1 MTCVPLSLVLR
12 QGLHCYS
19 TVWRDW
25 RVPCRMAVIASGLN
39 RSSGLVPKLSL
50 KINTATPFCDILW
63 QTSGKV
69 LENYESMSCGLQHA
83 VWLRRNEVAFFDKTN
98 FEPLSNSELW
108 NVNIRKAM
116 LLNRRLALNLS
127 CTLVVLP
134 QLLPLLQ
141 PTVAVPSAQRV
152 HSAAVGPT
160 LRKNL
165 QGLSQSREISLF

>member
-98 FEPLSNSELW
+98 FEPLSNPELW

-116 LLNRRLALNLS
+116 CLNRRLALNWVARSWFCLNFFHCFS
-127 CTLVVLP
+127 PQSPFHLP
-134 QLLPLLQ
+134 NGCILPPWDQ
-141 PTVAVPSAQRV
+141 HCGRIFK
-152 HSAAVGPT
+152 GF
-160 LRKNL
+160 
-165 QGLSQSREISLF
+165 LSQGRFLFF